1 MKTKN
6 KSKKY
11 QNMKKYYL
19 SFAIINIERCLI

>member
-1 MKTKN
+1 